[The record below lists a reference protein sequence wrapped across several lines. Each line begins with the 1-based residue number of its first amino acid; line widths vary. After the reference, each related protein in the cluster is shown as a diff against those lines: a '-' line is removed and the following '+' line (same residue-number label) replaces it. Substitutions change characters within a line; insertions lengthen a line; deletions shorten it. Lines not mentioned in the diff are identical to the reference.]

1 MGALPRPALDDG
13 PLRALFDALHDL
25 HHRAGWPSLRDMSRE
40 VGCSHT
46 TVSTA
51 FSEPRLQRWGLLELI
66 VETLGGDTDEFHRL
80 WLAASRPGPTVES
93 SGRAAQPSRP
103 TQASQPTPVPRD
115 LPADVVGFTG
125 RVKQLGELDALI
137 DAPAEGAVRI
147 AALSGTA
154 GVGKTALAV
163 HWAHRIAARFPD
175 GQLYLNLRGYGPER
189 PVQTVAAL
197 ESLLRELGVDGAAI
211 PQDVALPDGHEFYLP

>member
-1 MGALPRPALDDG
+1 
-13 PLRALFDALHDL
+13 
-25 HHRAGWPSLRDMSRE
+25 
-40 VGCSHT
+40 
-46 TVSTA
+46 
-51 FSEPRLQRWGLLELI
+51 
-66 VETLGGDTDEFHRL
+66 
-80 WLAASRPGPTVES
+80 
-93 SGRAAQPSRP
+93 
-103 TQASQPTPVPRD
+103 
-115 LPADVVGFTG
+115 
-125 RVKQLGELDALI
+125 
-137 DAPAEGAVRI
+137 VRI
-147 AALSGTA
+147 AALFGTA